1 MSAET
6 GSRSDFYSEINNFS
20 KYNSPKKIG
29 HAILDLINCA
39 KAQRIAK
46 KHLVYVPEDGDRV
59 IASHLSGNCGP
70 NPCEPVEGVIEGR
83 PHLTNSA
90 GYIYF
95 ELLKATGQTKPIH
108 VLVKDS
114 ASGSWSPTGWDLIK
128 V

>member
-6 GSRSDFYSEINNFS
+6 GSRSDFYSNINTLN

-46 KHLVYVPEDGDRV
+46 KHLSYLPVDGDQV
-59 IASHLSGNCGP
+59 IASHLSVNCGP
-70 NPCEPVEGVIEGR
+70 NPCEPIKGVIEGR
-83 PHLTNSA
+83 PHLSPSS
-90 GYIYF
+90 GDIYF
-95 ELLKATGQTKPIH
+95 ELIKATGQTKPIH

-114 ASGSWSPTGWDLIK
+114 ASGSWVPTGWELIK